1 MLPGR
6 PFRAENYFWG
16 IGAVP
21 TRRLS
26 RASARRYP
34 VPAEASDEGFLK
46 MAAVPVE
53 QGFELRGERGRVS
66 TLIRDIWHSRELIV
80 MLARKD
86 FFVRYRRASL
96 GLVWAIGLPLIQAIV
111 FGVVLSQFVR
121 FKTAI
126 PYAAFVFTGVLPWTF
141 FSGAVSAAVTSV
153 VEGNAL
159 ATKIYFPRPVLPI
172 VTVVSGF
179 FGLIPGV
186 VIMGGMA
193 LIVGADFGP
202 EILLLIPAIALL
214 MALATGFSLVFSIL
228 QVYARDIKHIVSAI
242 MLPWFWGSGIFYPL
256 DKLSKTFRRY
266 LEVNPAVGMIQL
278 LRASV
283 GAATPGWET
292 ALWWSLGWT
301 TVLFVLAAFLF
312 RRYDRVC
319 VDLL

>member
-1 MLPGR
+1 
-6 PFRAENYFWG
+6 
-16 IGAVP
+16 
-21 TRRLS
+21 
-26 RASARRYP
+26 
-34 VPAEASDEGFLK
+34 

-53 QGFELRGERGRVS
+53 QGFELRGERGRIS
-66 TLIRDIWHSRELIV
+66 TLIRDVWRSRELII

-96 GLVWAIGLPLIQAIV
+96 GLVWAIGLPLIQAVV

-121 FKTAI
+121 FETEI

-141 FSGAVSAAVTSV
+141 FSGAVGAAVTSV

-186 VIMGGMA
+186 VIMGSMA
-193 LIVGADFGP
+193 LAFGADFGP
-202 EILLLIPAIALL
+202 AILLLIPAIALL
-214 MALATGFSLVFSIL
+214 MAMATGFALVLSIL
-228 QVYARDIKHIVSAI
+228 QVYARDMKHIVSAI

-256 DKLSKTFRRY
+256 TVLSPTFRRY
-266 LEVNPAVGMIQL
+266 IEINPAVGMIQL
-278 LRASV
+278 FRASV
-283 GAATPGWET
+283 GAAAPGWES
-292 ALWWSLGWT
+292 ALWWSLGWV
-301 TVLFVLAAFLF
+301 TVLFVLAGLLF